1 MSLSRCEFHPSTA
14 CPGLGAGTEASD
26 ECDAVVECQSGK
38 RRGTRG
44 RRAACGTWY
53 QGPGPSSGSHSVNS
67 TRLEKYFCPQHA
79 TDCSPPTANQSR
91 PPNSR
96 REDFFR
102 SFQATLI
109 LGSFCFPFPFRPGPP
124 AVKLLPPPPTKTA
137 RDRYLSSPRNFPK
150 SAPPKKTIRPKIQPT
165 FATSINYAS
174 TSAPV
179 QSPVSTPTNRILV
192 FSECTGKKSQ
202 YDWCWTRG
210 PPGGS
215 HSRDCAVWRQR

>member
-1 MSLSRCEFHPSTA
+1 MSLSRCEFYPSTA

-53 QGPGPSSGSHSVNS
+53 QGPRPSSGSHSVNS

-124 AVKLLPPPPTKTA
+124 AVKLLPSPPTKTA
-137 RDRYLSSPRNFPK
+137 RNRYLSSPRNSPK
-150 SAPPKKTIRPKIQPT
+150 SAPLKKNHPPQNPT
-165 FATSINYAS
+165 HFRDLDQLRFHERTSSIPSIDPHQQNFGVLRMHREEES
-174 TSAPV
+174 
-179 QSPVSTPTNRILV
+179 I
-192 FSECTGKKSQ
+192 
-202 YDWCWTRG
+202 
-210 PPGGS
+210 
-215 HSRDCAVWRQR
+215 